1 MKVAFEVKNTGK
13 ALKPTKND
21 VLFFDGKMWY
31 VTTKEDVLKEDKELL
46 NQCKKQLELLKT
58 ENADFK
64 KSVAAQLL
72 EMSELITKLYSK

>member
-1 MKVAFEVKNTGK
+1 
-13 ALKPTKND
+13 
-21 VLFFDGKMWY
+21 MWY